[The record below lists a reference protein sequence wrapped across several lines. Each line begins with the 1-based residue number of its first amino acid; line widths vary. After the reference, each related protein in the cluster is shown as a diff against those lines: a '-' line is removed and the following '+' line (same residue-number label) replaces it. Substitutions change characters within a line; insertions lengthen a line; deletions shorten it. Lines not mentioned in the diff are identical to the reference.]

1 MIKRLKNKGKAAELF
16 SLRDKILGK
25 RKGTQDQVV
34 INDPETGEDVY
45 TPEEIKKVSL
55 KYLVNLLK
63 TKVPKPEYAEI
74 IAKKK
79 ELHYK
84 RMEEEITNDIDE
96 LPIESFMKTLEIIQK
111 KPGNKYQFVTGSG
124 ESLKAALLKLFQ
136 IIWKTEKIPVSWH
149 KSTVTQLYKGSGLI
163 SDLSSMRH
171 IHSRDILAK
180 VFSQIVLYHA
190 KDNLLKNMSK
200 YQIACKPGHRPS
212 EHLFVLKSVFAQ
224 YKKNKKGLILSG
236 YDISTFFDSEDIY
249 DVLGEVYTN
258 DVKGKVYRLLFEL
271 NKNARIEVNTPVGT
285 SQSADTGPIV
295 TQGSVEAGVM
305 SSVSID
311 NGTNVTFVNSDCEV
325 FY

>member
-1 MIKRLKNKGKAAELF
+1 
-16 SLRDKILGK
+16 
-25 RKGTQDQVV
+25 
-34 INDPETGEDVY
+34 
-45 TPEEIKKVSL
+45 
-55 KYLVNLLK
+55 
-63 TKVPKPEYAEI
+63 
-74 IAKKK
+74 
-79 ELHYK
+79 
-84 RMEEEITNDIDE
+84 MEEEITNDLEE

-124 ESLKAALLKLFQ
+124 ESLKTALLKLFQ

-224 YKKNKKGLILSG
+224 YKSN
-236 YDISTFFDSEDIY
+236 
-249 DVLGEVYTN
+249 
-258 DVKGKVYRLLFEL
+258 
-271 NKNARIEVNTPVGT
+271 
-285 SQSADTGPIV
+285 
-295 TQGSVEAGVM
+295 
-305 SSVSID
+305 
-311 NGTNVTFVNSDCEV
+311 
-325 FY
+325 